1 MSSTRGQ
8 LLRIVVPAAVLSAGL
23 LAGILFA
30 TGAVHRAGG
39 TTTVVVRS
47 PSEQGVTGG
56 LDGRALYA
64 RTAPGVVDIS
74 STVPSGAVG
83 SQGFG
88 GPQPGG
94 RISGTGSVIDARG
107 HILTAQHVIKRATS
121 VKVRFQDGTIRAA
134 TVLGQDSATD
144 IAVLKISTAGLT
156 LHPLPLGS
164 SGALRVGDEL
174 AVIGDPF
181 GYARSLSTGVA
192 SGLDRTIEAPNG
204 FNVSHVIQTDA
215 ALNPGN
221 SGGPVLDVSG
231 RVIGVADQIAASGAD
246 ETNTGVG
253 FAVPIDVV
261 KPTLATLIAG
271 ETPAHPYIG
280 VAAGDGVETAGALVE
295 DVTPGAPSARAG
307 VRVGD
312 VIVALGAAKV
322 GGVSDLLSAVA
333 SHRVGAVVS
342 VSVVRSGTRRTLRLT
357 LGRQPTQATTR

>member
-1 MSSTRGQ
+1 MPSTRGQ
-8 LLRIVVPAAVLSAGL
+8 LLRIVAAVAGLSAAL

-30 TGAVHRAGG
+30 AGAVHRSGG

-47 PSEQGVTGG
+47 PLEEGVTGA

-74 STVPSGAVG
+74 STLPSGADPRT
-83 SQGFG
+83 FG
-88 GPQPGG
+88 GLQPG
-94 RISGTGSVIDARG
+94 RMSGTGSVIDARG

-121 VKVRFQDGTIRAA
+121 VSVRFQDGTIRAA
-134 TVLGQDSATD
+134 TVLGQDAATD
-144 IAVLKISTAGLT
+144 IAVLKVSTAGLT

-164 SGALRVGDEL
+164 SEALKVGDEL

-231 RVIGVADQIAASGAD
+231 RVIGVADQIAATGAD
-246 ETNTGVG
+246 RSNTGVG

-271 ETPAHPYIG
+271 RRPAHPYLG
-280 VAAGDGVETAGALVE
+280 VSAGDGVDTPGALVQ
-295 DVTPGAPSARAG
+295 DVTPGAPAARAG

-312 VIVALGAAKV
+312 LIVALGGARI
-322 GGVSDLLSAVA
+322 GGVSDLLGAVA
-333 SHRVGAVVS
+333 SHPVGARVS
-342 VSVVRSGTRRTLRLT
+342 VTVHRSGTRRTLGLT
-357 LGRQPTQATTR
+357 LGRQPTEASRR